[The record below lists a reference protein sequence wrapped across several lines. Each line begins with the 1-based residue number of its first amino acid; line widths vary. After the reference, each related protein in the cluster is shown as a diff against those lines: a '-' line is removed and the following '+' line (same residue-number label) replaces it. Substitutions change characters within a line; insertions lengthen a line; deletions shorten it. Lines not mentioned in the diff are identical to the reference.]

1 MPQLFHI
8 IGRLWLSHATAM
20 ARVPGP
26 RVGRPSALWRG
37 ARARMVRAHMKV
49 SRLLLV
55 LAFIGISSLALAV
68 SVGSTSFGLM
78 TILGAVFGA
87 GPTDSGAQVVRE
99 VILDLRLPR
108 ALNAF
113 STGGMLALAGVLMQ
127 VLLRNPLADPYVLG
141 ISGGAAVAALGAMLL
156 GLGGVLIDWS
166 AGMGALGATLLVFA
180 LAHARGGW
188 TPQRLLLNGVVVAS
202 GCTAM
207 VSLMLAL
214 GEESRLRGMLFWLM
228 GDLSFSEFSP
238 ASLVILLLFGILAMA
253 GARSLNVLARGD
265 IESQSL
271 GLALRPARVA
281 LFLATATL
289 TATAVTTA
297 GGIGFIGLVTPHL
310 VRLLAGS
317 NHRVVVPA
325 SILLGGSLLTLAD
338 TLARVAAAP
347 RVLPVGALTAIIGV
361 PLFLIL
367 LRRERHI
374 TF

>member
-1 MPQLFHI
+1 MK
-8 IGRLWLSHATAM
+8 GR
-20 ARVPGP
+20 
-26 RVGRPSALWRG
+26 
-37 ARARMVRAHMKV
+37 
-49 SRLLLV
+49 RLLPL
-55 LAFIGISSLALAV
+55 LSLIAISSLTLAV
-68 SVGSTSFGLM
+68 SVGSTNFSVK
-78 TILGAVFGA
+78 TILAA
-87 GPTDSGAQVVRE
+87 LLSGAPGRAPGDGLGLGVPLARE
-99 VILDLRLPR
+99 VILELRLPR

-113 STGGMLALAGVLMQ
+113 STGGLLALAGVLMQ

-156 GLGGVLIDWS
+156 GFGGIFIDWA
-166 AGMGALGATLLVFA
+166 AGTGALGATLLVFT

-202 GCTAM
+202 GCAAI

-214 GEESRLRGMLFWLM
+214 GDESRLRGMLFWLM
-228 GDLSFSEFSP
+228 GDLSFAAFSP
-238 ASLVILLLFGILAMA
+238 AALVLLLVIGALAA
-253 GARSLNVLARGD
+253 TGARSLNVLARGD
-265 IESQSL
+265 VESQSL

-281 LFLATATL
+281 LFCATAAL

-310 VRLLAGS
+310 VRLAAGS

-338 TLARVAAAP
+338 TLARIAAAP
-347 RVLPVGALTAIIGV
+347 RELPVGALTALIGV

-367 LRRERHI
+367 LRRERRI
-374 TF
+374 AF

>member
-1 MPQLFHI
+1 
-8 IGRLWLSHATAM
+8 
-20 ARVPGP
+20 
-26 RVGRPSALWRG
+26 
-37 ARARMVRAHMKV
+37 MKA
-49 SRLLLV
+49 SRLLPL
-55 LAFIGISSLALAV
+55 LSLFAILSLGIAV
-68 SVGSTSFGLM
+68 SAGSTFFRLDTVLNALS
-78 TILGAVFGA
+78 
-87 GPTDSGAQVVRE
+87 SGQESVARE
-99 VILDLRLPR
+99 VILGLRLPR

-113 STGGMLALAGVLMQ
+113 STGGLLALAGVLMQ

-156 GLGGVLIDWS
+156 GFGGLVIDWA
-166 AGMGALGATLLVFA
+166 AGGGALSATLLVFA

-202 GCTAM
+202 GCTAV

-214 GEESRLRGMLFWLM
+214 GDETRLRGMLFWLM
-228 GDLSFSEFSP
+228 GDLSFAPFSP
-238 ASLVILLLFGILAMA
+238 TALLMLLGVGAFAIA
-253 GARSLNVLARGD
+253 GARNLNVLARGE

-271 GLALRPARVA
+271 GVALSPARIA
-281 LFLATATL
+281 LFCATAAL

-310 VRLLAGS
+310 VRLVGGS

-325 SILLGGSLLTLAD
+325 SILLGGTLLTLAD

-347 RVLPVGALTAIIGV
+347 RQLPVGALTALIGV

-367 LRRERHI
+367 MRRERRI
-374 TF
+374 TS

>member
-1 MPQLFHI
+1 
-8 IGRLWLSHATAM
+8 
-20 ARVPGP
+20 
-26 RVGRPSALWRG
+26 
-37 ARARMVRAHMKV
+37 MKA
-49 SRLLLV
+49 SRLLVLLV
-55 LAFIGISSLALAV
+55 VVGVSSLTVAV
-68 SVGSTSFGLM
+68 SVGSTSYGVRTMMMAL
-78 TILGAVFGA
+78 LGDDGG
-87 GPTDSGAQVVRE
+87 GPVRQ
-99 VILDLRLPR
+99 VILELRLPR

-113 STGGMLALAGVLMQ
+113 SIGGLLALAGVLMQ

-156 GLGGVLIDWS
+156 GLGGWWVDS
-166 AGMGALGATLLVFA
+166 AAATGALGATLLVFA

-202 GCTAM
+202 GGAAV

-214 GEESRLRGMLFWLM
+214 GDESRLRGMLFWLM
-228 GDLSFSEFSP
+228 GDLSFAEFSP
-238 ASLVILLLFGILAMA
+238 AALAVLLIVGLAALA

-265 IESQSL
+265 VESQSL
-271 GLALRPARVA
+271 GLSLKPARIT
-281 LFLATATL
+281 LFCATAAL

-317 NHRVVVPA
+317 NHRIVVPG

-338 TLARVAAAP
+338 TLARSAAAP
-347 RVLPVGALTAIIGV
+347 RMLPVGALTALIGV
-361 PLFLIL
+361 PLFLVL
-367 LRRERHI
+367 LRRERRI